1 MLKITLNEQAEKLP
15 KYALKASFLDED
27 IFCHCSYFLVY
38 NRPQTDNHW
47 RQELFGFVK
56 TLKVPILKSGSK
68 LEATEESLVVDN
80 HGEHFC
86 EDRLNATAVLARV
99 YDSEEIPHPFDFNMD
114 IQRNRD
120 VYFDALDKF
129 YYDFLIPWISEPN
142 KNPSREELYMS
153 VDSYLI
159 ARREDMLCH

>member
-56 TLKVPILKSGSK
+56 TLKVPILKSG
-68 LEATEESLVVDN
+68 
-80 HGEHFC
+80 
-86 EDRLNATAVLARV
+86 
-99 YDSEEIPHPFDFNMD
+99 EIPHPFDFNMD

-142 KNPSREELYMS
+142 KIPSREELYMS